1 MRVICFG
8 RGEILSNFFLHE
20 RERKKTRQQ
29 IFYFFCRETFPLSR
43 NNNRT
48 GIREEDEEMK
58 RERMM
63 KKKSSSP
70 SAGRDAAEIVAVSV
84 AEKKSDDSDDDDS
97 DDDDDESNTSSKF
110 QTHVLL
116 FLSQLNWMGMHIVFA
131 VALRSS
137 TRAMVLSF
145 YREMLA
151 CVLLTMYCFYV
162 SQRRKKRKRKEMTTD
177 EMTEVVV
184 TAANANDDANMTK
197 DENGVTSMQ
206 IVAVS
211 IVLGAILALIRGS
224 VVLANANAGPD
235 VTSALVLTTPVLT
248 FFFSALLRV
257 EHFSFREVN
266 REHPENVMKILAI
279 LFVTISVAVVCS
291 YKGALMFGDPKE
303 YEAPNVVV
311 GAIWMLTN
319 TLASSVAIV
328 MQKMIINAKI
338 PIEVVNAAMTGIG
351 AFWLLIVGLIAHG
364 TAKDIWTLSSD
375 GLYAVLF
382 GAFFPSAMN
391 LIIFAKSSKLLGPN
405 VTARY
410 FLLQPA
416 MTWALDYLVLKDAVY
431 ESYVI
436 CAVFSAMAMMSFAS
450 ANSFVRNTTSKKEE
464 EREEEM

>member
-1 MRVICFG
+1 M
-8 RGEILSNFFLHE
+8 
-20 RERKKTRQQ
+20 KKS
-29 IFYFFCRETFPLSR
+29 ETF
-43 NNNRT
+43 
-48 GIREEDEEMK
+48 
-58 RERMM
+58 
-63 KKKSSSP
+63 SP
-70 SAGRDAAEIVAVSV
+70 SAKAHRAEIVVAQNV
-84 AEKKSDDSDDDDS
+84 AEKKRDKNDSDDDDS
-97 DDDDDESNTSSKF
+97 DKNNKSKSI

-162 SQRRKKRKRKEMTTD
+162 RQRRKKRKRKEMTT
-177 EMTEVVV
+177 EVVV
-184 TAANANDDANMTK
+184 TATAEQANDDATKKTK

-266 REHPENVMKILAI
+266 REHPENVMKVLAI

-405 VTARY
+405 ITARY

>member
-1 MRVICFG
+1 M
-8 RGEILSNFFLHE
+8 
-20 RERKKTRQQ
+20 KKS
-29 IFYFFCRETFPLSR
+29 ETF
-43 NNNRT
+43 
-48 GIREEDEEMK
+48 
-58 RERMM
+58 
-63 KKKSSSP
+63 SP
-70 SAGRDAAEIVAVSV
+70 TSAGAHAEIVVAQNV
-84 AEKKSDDSDDDDS
+84 AEKKSDKNDSDDDDS
-97 DDDDDESNTSSKF
+97 DKNNKSKSI

-151 CVLLTMYCFYV
+151 CVLLTIYCFYV
-162 SQRRKKRKRKEMTTD
+162 RQRRKKRKRKEMTTD
-177 EMTEVVV
+177 EMTTEVVV
-184 TAANANDDANMTK
+184 TAANVNDDATKKTK

-266 REHPENVMKILAI
+266 REHPENVMKVLAI

-328 MQKMIINAKI
+328 MQKMII
-338 PIEVVNAAMTGIG
+338 
-351 AFWLLIVGLIAHG
+351 LSLIHI
-364 TAKDIWTLSSD
+364 
-375 GLYAVLF
+375 
-382 GAFFPSAMN
+382 
-391 LIIFAKSSKLLGPN
+391 
-405 VTARY
+405 
-410 FLLQPA
+410 
-416 MTWALDYLVLKDAVY
+416 
-431 ESYVI
+431 
-436 CAVFSAMAMMSFAS
+436 
-450 ANSFVRNTTSKKEE
+450 
-464 EREEEM
+464 